1 MSSLS
6 YIYILLAV
14 EKSDVIKTLR
24 GMFEKYGPI
33 IDVFVPKAKISGQ
46 LSSFAFVTLASS
58 GAAKNAIEEVT
69 GACEADPPRAK
80 TVDGPVTPC
89 KKLKISNV
97 DHGEIN

>member
-1 MSSLS
+1 M
-6 YIYILLAV
+6 
-14 EKSDVIKTLR
+14 IKTLR

-33 IDVFVPKAKISGQ
+33 IDVFVPKILGQ

-58 GAAKNAIEEVT
+58 DAAKNAIEEVT